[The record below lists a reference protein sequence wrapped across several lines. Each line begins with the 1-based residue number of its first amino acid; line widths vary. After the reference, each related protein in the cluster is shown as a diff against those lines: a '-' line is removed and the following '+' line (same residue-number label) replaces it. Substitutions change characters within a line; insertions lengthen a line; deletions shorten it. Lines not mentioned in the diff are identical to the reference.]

1 MQKQTVA
8 EMIQI
13 RYAEGKYDATIID
26 SINNILSK
34 DEGRPIDLIKEME
47 RFKALMQPTITVK

>member
-1 MQKQTVA
+1 
-8 EMIQI
+8 MIQI